1 MMNANWTWRLR
12 FFRRHLAML
21 LVAFGVLILQ
31 SQLALASHQC
41 DINPLGDS
49 VMLQHIEHQGMSSM
63 VMKTPLCEEHC
74 VPDSA
79 QQTSDHP
86 PAVALPATVAL
97 AVVETPCQSVTR
109 ADWTLK
115 PPAVGPP
122 ATIRFCRFRE

>member
-1 MMNANWTWRLR
+1 MNAHWTYRLR

-21 LVAFGVLILQ
+21 LVAFGVLVLQ
-31 SQLALASHQC
+31 SQLVLAAHQC
-41 DINPLGDS
+41 DLNLMGDS
-49 VMLQHIEHQGMSSM
+49 AMLQHVEHQKLPSST
-63 VMKTPLCEEHC
+63 MKTPLCDKHC

-79 QQTSDHP
+79 QKLADHP
-86 PAVALPATVAL
+86 PVVALPVTLTL
-97 AVVETPCQSVTR
+97 AAVEIPCQSVSR

>member
-1 MMNANWTWRLR
+1 MMNAPWTYRLR

-41 DINPLGDS
+41 DLNPLGAS
-49 VMLQHIEHQGMSSM
+49 VMLQHIEHQGMSS
-63 VMKTPLCEEHC
+63 VTMKTPLCEKHC

-79 QQTSDHP
+79 QQTNDHP
-86 PAVALPATVAL
+86 PAVALPTTVAL
-97 AVVETPCQSVTR
+97 AVVETPCQSVSR
-109 ADWTLK
+109 AGWSLK